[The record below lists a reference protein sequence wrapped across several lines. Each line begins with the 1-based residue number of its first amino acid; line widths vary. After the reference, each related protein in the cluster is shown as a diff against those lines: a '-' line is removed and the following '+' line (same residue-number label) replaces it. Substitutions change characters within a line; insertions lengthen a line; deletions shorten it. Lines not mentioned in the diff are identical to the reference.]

1 MQVSLLV
8 LFKGTKMSKHA
19 KISWG
24 KLVKRLSPYN
34 IKKACLYL
42 KHYGFKEFTVKLTE
56 RFEHSDVD
64 YPVWFDRHKASA
76 EELERQRE
84 QNWKNPVKFSVVVP
98 VYRTPEDFLRQMIES
113 VCEQSYPHWELCLAD
128 GSGDDT
134 QTGKIIKEYVKSD
147 ARIRYQKLEENL
159 GIADNTNAAFTM
171 AKGEFIVL
179 FDHDDLL
186 APNALYEVAKAIE
199 ENQEAEVI
207 YTDEDKVTSDLSE
220 HFQPH
225 FKPDFNL
232 DLLRSNNYIC
242 HLFVVK
248 RSLVEKAGGLRRE
261 FEGAQDYDFV
271 FRCIEEASKGEMH
284 DQSVNKNHVDTAGS
298 GSIAGR
304 LAICRGS
311 KVIHVPKVLYHWR
324 IHKASTADNPASKA
338 YAFEAGKRAIEAHL
352 NRCKVKGSVSQT
364 KDMGFYR
371 VSYEVTHKPLV
382 SIIIP
387 NKDHADILQSC
398 LNSIKEKTTY
408 PNYEV
413 IIVENNS
420 KEEETF
426 AFYKNLD
433 GQNRIQVVYWDK
445 ECRLSSECSPSSEGS
460 NTSRFNYSAINN
472 FGIAKSSGEYIICLN
487 NDITVITP
495 GWIEEFLGHAIREE
509 VGIVGARLYYPD
521 DTIQHAGIVLGIGG
535 IAGSMFVG
543 LPRSHSGYLHKARLQ
558 QDMSA
563 VTAACMMVS
572 RSVYEEVG
580 GFEEKLAVAFNDVDF
595 CLKVGKAGYLVV
607 YDPFVEMYHH
617 ESKTRGPEDTKE
629 KVRRFQSEIEYM
641 RSHWISL
648 LKQGDPYYNPNFSLK
663 TWNYELKNEFSN
675 RL

>member
-1 MQVSLLV
+1 
-8 LFKGTKMSKHA
+8 MSKHA
-19 KISWG
+19 KVDWR
-24 KLVKRLSPYN
+24 KLLARLSPYN

-64 YPVWFDRHKASA
+64 YSDWFERHRATA
-76 EELERQRE
+76 EELERQRK
-84 QNWKNPVKFSVVVP
+84 QNWKDPVVISVVVP
-98 VYRTPEDFLRQMIES
+98 VYRTPELFLRQMIES
-113 VCEQSYPHWELCLAD
+113 VLEQSYPHWELCIAD
-128 GSGDDT
+128 GSGDDL
-134 QTGKIIKEYVKSD
+134 QTGKIIAEYIKKDS
-147 ARIRYQKLEENL
+147 RIRYEELEKNL
-159 GIADNTNAAFTM
+159 GIADNTNAAFAM
-171 AKGEFIVL
+171 AKGDFLAL

-186 APNALYEVAKAIE
+186 APNALYEVALAIQK
-199 ENQEAEVI
+199 NKEAEVI

-248 RSLVEKAGGLRRE
+248 RSLVEKAGGLNSA

-271 FRCIEEASKGEMH
+271 FRCMEEASK
-284 DQSVNKNHVDTAGS
+284 DAGS
-298 GSIAGR
+298 GCSGNNKQLLPDNDKSIPVR
-304 LAICRGS
+304 LAGCRAR
-311 KVIHVPKVLYHWR
+311 KVIHIPRVLYHWR

-338 YAFEAGKRAIEAHL
+338 YAFDAGKRAIEAHL
-352 NRCKVKGSVSQT
+352 NRCGVKGSVSHT

-371 VSYEVTHKPLV
+371 VTYEVTSKPLV

-387 NKDHADILQSC
+387 NKDHVEILKSC
-398 LNSIKEKTTY
+398 LTSIREKTTY
-408 PNYEV
+408 PNYEI

-420 KEEETF
+420 KDEKTF

-433 GQNRIQVVYWDK
+433 GQKGIQVVYWDK
-445 ECRLSSECSPSSEGS
+445 VCSHTSECIHTSECS
-460 NTSRFNYSAINN
+460 FNYSAINN

-495 GWIEEFLGHAIREE
+495 GWIEEFLGHGMREE

-535 IAGSMFVG
+535 IAGSMFTG

-558 QDMSA
+558 QDLSA
-563 VTAACMMVS
+563 VTAACMMF
-572 RSVYEEVG
+572 RRTVYEEAG

-595 CLKVGKAGYLVV
+595 CLKVGRAGYLVV

-663 TWNYELKNEFSN
+663 TWNYELKND
-675 RL
+675 

>member
-1 MQVSLLV
+1 
-8 LFKGTKMSKHA
+8 MSKHA
-19 KISWG
+19 KVDWG

-56 RFEHSDVD
+56 RFEHTEVD
-64 YPVWFDRHKASA
+64 YSVWFERHKATA
-76 EELERQRE
+76 EELERQRK
-84 QNWKNPVKFSVVVP
+84 QNWKNPAVISVVVP
-98 VYRTPEDFLRQMIES
+98 VYRTPELFLRQMIES
-113 VCEQSYPHWELCLAD
+113 VLVQSYPHWELCIAD
-128 GSGDDT
+128 GSGDDL
-134 QTGKIIKEYVKSD
+134 QTEKVIGEYIKKDS
-147 ARIRYQKLEENL
+147 RIRYEKLEKNL
-159 GIADNTNAAFTM
+159 GIADNTNAAFAM
-171 AKGEFIVL
+171 ARGDFIAL

-186 APNALYEVAKAIE
+186 APDALFEVAQAIE
-199 ENQEAEVI
+199 KNQEAEVL

-248 RSLVEKAGGLRRE
+248 RSLVEKTGGLSRE

-271 FRCIEEASKGEMH
+271 FRCIEEASKGVEPGH
-284 DQSVNKNHVDTAGS
+284 SVDNIHPGTGQESLAGW
-298 GSIAGR
+298 
-304 LAICRGS
+304 LAVCRGR
-311 KVIHVPKVLYHWR
+311 KVIHVPRVLYHWR

-338 YAFEAGKRAIEAHL
+338 YAFDAGKRAIEAHL
-352 NRCKVKGSVSQT
+352 ERCGVKGSVSHT

-371 VSYEVTHKPLV
+371 VTYEVDSQPLV

-387 NKDHADILQSC
+387 NKDHVEILESC
-398 LNSIKEKTTY
+398 LNSIREKTTY
-408 PNYEV
+408 PNYEI

-420 KEEETF
+420 KEEKTF

-433 GQNRIQVVYWDK
+433 GQKGIQVVYWDK
-445 ECRLSSECSPSSEGS
+445 ESYTFLKSNISQESKIYPESNHSAERSNSKSPD
-460 NTSRFNYSAINN
+460 FNYSAINN
-472 FGIAKSSGEYIICLN
+472 FGIARSKGAYIICLN

-495 GWIEEFLGHAIREE
+495 GWIEEFLGHAMREE
-509 VGIVGARLYYPD
+509 VGITGARLYYPD

-543 LPRSHSGYLHKARLQ
+543 LPKSHSGYLHKARLQ
-558 QDMSA
+558 QDLSA
-563 VTAACMMVS
+563 VTAACMMF
-572 RSVYEEVG
+572 RRDVYEKAG

-641 RSHWISL
+641 RSHWLTL

-663 TWNYELKNEFSN
+663 TWNYELKND
-675 RL
+675 

>member
-1 MQVSLLV
+1 
-8 LFKGTKMSKHA
+8 MSKHA
-19 KISWG
+19 KVDWG

-56 RFEHSDVD
+56 RFEHTEVD
-64 YPVWFDRHKASA
+64 YSVWFERHKATA
-76 EELERQRE
+76 EELERQRK
-84 QNWKNPVKFSVVVP
+84 QNWKNPVVISVVVP
-98 VYRTPEDFLRQMIES
+98 VYRTPELFLRQMIES
-113 VCEQSYPHWELCLAD
+113 VLVQSYPHWELCIAD
-128 GSGDDT
+128 GSGDDL
-134 QTGKIIKEYVKSD
+134 QTEKVIGEYIKKD
-147 ARIRYQKLEENL
+147 TRIRYEKLEKNL
-159 GIADNTNAAFTM
+159 GIADNTNAAFAM
-171 AKGEFIVL
+171 ARGDFIAL

-186 APNALYEVAKAIE
+186 APDALFEVAQALEK
-199 ENQEAEVI
+199 NQEAEVL

-248 RSLVEKAGGLRRE
+248 RSLVEKTGGLSRE

-271 FRCIEEASKGEMH
+271 FRCIEEASKGVEPGH
-284 DQSVNKNHVDTAGS
+284 SVDNIHPGTGQES
-298 GSIAGR
+298 LAGR
-304 LAICRGS
+304 LAVCRGR
-311 KVIHVPKVLYHWR
+311 KVIHVPRVLYHWR

-338 YAFEAGKRAIEAHL
+338 YAFDAGKRAIEAHL
-352 NRCKVKGSVSQT
+352 ERCGVKGSVSHT

-371 VSYEVTHKPLV
+371 VTYELDSQPLV

-387 NKDHADILQSC
+387 NKDHVEILESC
-398 LNSIKEKTTY
+398 LNSIREKTTY
-408 PNYEV
+408 PNYEI

-420 KEEETF
+420 KEEKTF

-433 GQNRIQVVYWDK
+433 GQKGIQVVYWDK
-445 ECRLSSECSPSSEGS
+445 ESYTFLKSNISKESKIYPESNHSAERSNSKSPD
-460 NTSRFNYSAINN
+460 FNYSAINN
-472 FGIAKSSGEYIICLN
+472 FGIARCKGAYIICLN

-495 GWIEEFLGHAIREE
+495 GWIEEFLGHAMREE
-509 VGIVGARLYYPD
+509 VGITGARLYYPD

-543 LPRSHSGYLHKARLQ
+543 LPKSHSGYLHKARLQ
-558 QDMSA
+558 QDLSA
-563 VTAACMMVS
+563 VTAACMMF
-572 RSVYEEVG
+572 RRDVYEKAG

-617 ESKTRGPEDTKE
+617 ESKTRGSEDTKE

-641 RSHWISL
+641 RSHWLIL

-663 TWNYELKNEFSN
+663 TWNYELKND
-675 RL
+675 